1 MGLWSIIAQMQALA
15 VVLQLR
21 VSADAMTQ
29 NRGIKIPMLDK
40 VEMRRKILRESVLS
54 RITLHY

>member
-1 MGLWSIIAQMQALA
+1 MQALA